1 MAQTNE
7 LDLFAESPELLAEK
21 RKQQLAMAL
30 LEQLS
35 KGAPQPEKTRIL
47 AKTPLAGVL
56 MNTVGQHFARGD
68 LRDADQRVAEI
79 SRGDKEK
86 RLAGYSSATNEL
98 MTSPDKNAAIAK
110 FLASGDPMVRALAQA
125 ELKAM
130 REREAKAQEQGNS
143 RANALMPVLGQHGM
157 VPQAGEI
164 ARTGQIPQGLQA
176 PAAVPPQVQWVDDP
190 NNPGKKIAHQ
200 IDTKRTGEMS
210 GTLAS
215 PGQSISMTT
224 NLPGSPGR
232 EKEMLTEANLEV
244 FKKDRLPQAKAA
256 QTALGNNARIIEEL
270 EKGAQTGA
278 FQDTKQLIA
287 KAGTIFGVDAE
298 KLGSIDNVK
307 KALFENVFQKAQAL
321 RPVSNEELKILME
334 QVGSIDTDP
343 QALSHILAWYN
354 AQALK
359 SLQELDASLAP
370 HAKGEN
376 AALWE
381 GLRGGIKT
389 PDALSGP
396 TWFQLRTLQDLQ
408 RIGGDI
414 SRYQDSIGPIPPD
427 AQFNVRGGAKGL
439 QAPPSANRPKASTGG
454 WRVLKD

>member
-143 RANALMPVLGQHGM
+143 RANALLPVLGNRGM
-157 VPQAGEI
+157 VPEASEV
-164 ARTGQIPQGLQA
+164 ARTGQVPQGLQ
-176 PAAVPPQVQWVDDP
+176 PPPVVPPKVEWIDDP
-190 NNPGKKIAHQ
+190 NKPGQKLPQQ
-200 IDTKRTGEMS
+200 IDTKLTGEQS
-210 GTLAS
+210 GTLGTAGTS
-215 PGQSISMTT
+215 VNLTT
-224 NLPGSPGR
+224 NLPGAKQTNAA
-232 EKEMLTEANLEV
+232 EEAFGKKVPEVLENASKSARSAIGKLQSAERILDLV
-244 FKKDRLPQAKAA
+244 KNPDVISGALAEPRVGLAKIGELLGFKSDVAISQTQSLLSELAA
-256 QTALGNNARIIEEL
+256 QTLANVGRLPGAITEKERPFLAQAAAGSLDYTPEAIAHLARLAQVDSHNQLMHLVKQYDNAAATPGVGANAGMYPFPKGWKFQPDANMEE
-270 EKGAQTGA
+270 TGL
-278 FQDTKQLIA
+278 DTNLWRVKERNA
-287 KAGTIFGVDAE
+287 APAGKPAAVPAYKPLNQMTRAE
-298 KLGSIDNVK
+298 KE
-307 KALFENVFQKAQAL
+307 A
-321 RPVSNEELKILME
+321 ELKR
-334 QVGSIDTDP
+334 
-343 QALSHILAWYN
+343 
-354 AQALK
+354 
-359 SLQELDASLAP
+359 
-370 HAKGEN
+370 
-376 AALWE
+376 
-381 GLRGGIKT
+381 LRGG
-389 PDALSGP
+389 
-396 TWFQLRTLQDLQ
+396 
-408 RIGGDI
+408 
-414 SRYQDSIGPIPPD
+414 
-427 AQFNVRGGAKGL
+427 N
-439 QAPPSANRPKASTGG
+439 
-454 WRVLKD
+454 